1 MIELWDESPPE
12 APAGEPADCAPLQP
26 SRPSTALG
34 TGPVLS
40 PPKEP
45 NAFHRLGLEG
55 AQLSAPQAAIVYAYL
70 CHNLNNAMALLQVEA
85 QLAGLEARPPRGKV
99 IEEILA
105 RVAWT
110 IDQVRLLG
118 R

>member
-12 APAGEPADCAPLQP
+12 APAGEPANCAPLQP
-26 SRPSTALG
+26 SRLG
-34 TGPVLS
+34 
-40 PPKEP
+40 P

-70 CHNLNNAMALLQVEA
+70 CHNLNNAMALLQVET
-85 QLAGLEARPPRGKV
+85 QLAGLEARPPRGEV
-99 IEEILA
+99 VEEILA